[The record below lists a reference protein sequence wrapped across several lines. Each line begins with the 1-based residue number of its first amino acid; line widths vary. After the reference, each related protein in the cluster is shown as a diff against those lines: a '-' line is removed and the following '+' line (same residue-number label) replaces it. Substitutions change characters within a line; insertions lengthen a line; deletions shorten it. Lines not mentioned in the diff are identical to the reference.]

1 MTKKRTAGALD
12 SQRVRSSEILQRMNV
27 NIDFAMAEWNVNWA
41 GSYEKAPHG
50 VVLMWHGGKALVERI
65 WYN

>member
-1 MTKKRTAGALD
+1 MAKRSND
-12 SQRVRSSEILQRMNV
+12 EPSNYRSVSNAILRRLNV

-50 VVLMWHGGKALVERI
+50 VVLLWYGTKALVDRI